1 MEKDFYRDLMKIV
14 SLKPELFENNDSIAA
29 SLDEFERLN
38 DIVIPEP
45 LKLLYTAAFPDSRIY
60 GRTNVRF
67 LPADELSAVNGDK
80 YIGRDKYGTITV
92 FARSADNYYVYGY
105 SYRHDTV
112 LQSHGELT
120 WNSYIYSD
128 IEGFIIYCLSDALI
142 GSFDNIISVKPA
154 KLRFSKTEDE
164 DYSALAAE
172 SVGMELFSSTDNWY
186 YAALYHKDKKILGL
200 LNMDSRKRL
209 LLACDDLKALREQAG
224 KNNHVLIRATN

>member
-1 MEKDFYRDLMKIV
+1 M
-14 SLKPELFENNDSIAA
+14 
-29 SLDEFERLN
+29 
-38 DIVIPEP
+38 
-45 LKLLYTAAFPDSRIY
+45 
-60 GRTNVRF
+60 
-67 LPADELSAVNGDK
+67 
-80 YIGRDKYGTITV
+80 
-92 FARSADNYYVYGY
+92 
-105 SYRHDTV
+105 

-154 KLRFSKTEDE
+154 KLHFSKTGDE

-209 LLACDDLKALREQAG
+209 LLACDDLKALREQAE